1 MSNPIPHET
10 MDGVLVVRFSEEEL
24 FDRLVE
30 PCREVFNKTFSD
42 ACFDVVLDFTSAVSI
57 DSFFLAMLVLL
68 YKEVRSNGGEVKIVG
83 LGERLSEVFD
93 RVHFRKLFD
102 EYDTVEEA
110 VEAFRAIR
118 D

>member
-10 MDGVLVVRFSEEEL
+10 VDGVLVVRFGEEEL

-30 PCREVFNKTFSD
+30 PCREIFNEAFSS
-42 ACFDVVLDFTSAVSI
+42 ACYDVVLDFTSAVSI

-68 YKEVRSNGGEVKIVG
+68 YKEVRGSSGEVKIVG
-83 LGERLSEVFD
+83 LGERLTEIFD

-102 EYDTVEEA
+102 EYDTVEDA
-110 VEAFRAIR
+110 VEAFRSNR